1 MSDSDQ
7 IQRILFD
14 ELDVRGVLT
23 GLDSAYNDALAKHD
37 YPPVI
42 RRILGE
48 MMAAAA
54 ILSANLKFEGRLILQ
69 AQGQGNIQ
77 ALMAESTHKQEL
89 RSIARFDGD
98 VDENASFTELMAGG
112 ALAITIDPEKG
123 QRYQGY
129 VPLEGEN
136 LSDCLEA
143 YFRYSE
149 QLNSQLHL
157 ACDGEKAA
165 GFLLQVL
172 PAEGGI
178 AEHWEHISQLGATL
192 KPEELLELDN
202 QTLLYRLFHEDNCR
216 LHEPSP
222 VVFRCDCSRDRT
234 AQSLRFMTEEELHE
248 IAAAEGAVEVA
259 CQFCNTHYRFD
270 DADITAMFSV
280 TGYAPGSDATH

>member
-23 GLDSAYNDALAKHD
+23 GLDSAYIDALAKHD

-48 MMAAAA
+48 MMAAAT

-69 AQGQGNIQ
+69 AQGKGNIQ
-77 ALMAESTHKQEL
+77 TLMAESTDKQEL
-89 RSIARFDGD
+89 RSIARFDGEI
-98 VDENASFTELMAGG
+98 DESASFTELMAGG
-112 ALAITIDPEKG
+112 ALAITIDPQKG

-129 VPLEGEN
+129 VPLEGDT
-136 LSDCLEA
+136 LSECLEA

-172 PAEGGI
+172 PADGGV
-178 AEHWEHISQLGATL
+178 AEDWEHISQLGATL
-192 KPEELLELDN
+192 KTEELLGLDN
-202 QTLLYRLFHEDNCR
+202 QTLLYRLFHDDNCR
-216 LHEPSP
+216 LHASSP

-234 AQSLRFMTEEELHE
+234 AQSLRFMTEGELHE

-270 DADITAMFSV
+270 DADITAMFSA